1 MTAIERAENVF
12 DIEIESLKATRASL
26 GRPFLDI
33 LESIVSCKGKT
44 ILIGMGKSGHIAGK
58 IAATMSSLGSCAISI
73 SPAECMHGDLG
84 MIQKQDFV
92 IMISYSGESDE
103 MIRIIPNIRA
113 IGATIACIT
122 CNPDST
128 LARSCPI
135 VQVLEG
141 IHEACY
147 MGLAPTSSTTSVLV
161 YGDALAVAAA
171 EMKRF
176 DKRDFAMFHPA
187 GSLGKKLMTRSVD
200 LMQPLKTN
208 AHLHA
213 SSTIREAVV
222 GFVGSNSGILPVYDD
237 DDRFCAIIRSEDVA
251 KALSDDVDI
260 SSEDIASLV
269 QDYPYYVDS
278 DSMALD
284 ALRVMLKADIDT
296 IAVVKDDSVIGIVSR
311 DRITGYGI
319 YL

>member
-12 DIEIESLKATRASL
+12 DIEIESLKTTRASL

-33 LESIVSCKGKT
+33 LESIVSCNGKT

-128 LARSCPI
+128 LARSCSI

-237 DDRFCAIIRSEDVA
+237 DGRFCAIIRSEDVA
-251 KALSDDVDI
+251 KALSDGVDI
-260 SSEDIASLV
+260 SSEDIASIV

-296 IAVVKDDSVIGIVSR
+296 IAVVKDDSVIGIISR